1 MRSCRT
7 LIHVKYYYNDKTK
20 DDKMGDQYG
29 THGREQDSYRI
40 LVRNPKGKIT
50 LKRYRS
56 GWEINFKMDFTETE
70 KIDVYCIIWVKTG
83 ATSGLL

>member
-1 MRSCRT
+1 
-7 LIHVKYYYNDKTK
+7 
-20 DDKMGDQYG
+20 MGEQYG
-29 THGREQDSYRI
+29 THGREQNSSRV

-50 LKRYRS
+50 LIRYQS

-70 KIDVYCIIWVKTG
+70 KIDVDCIVWVKIG